1 VTNEKAAD
9 TPLTLA
15 MVRDIAAKLKAADDA
30 QRFGSGW
37 LRVTAE
43 GAEYVPAE
51 EVMTWPPDD

>member
-1 VTNEKAAD
+1 MSGKT
-9 TPLTLA
+9 LTLA

-30 QRFGSGW
+30 QRFGRGW